1 MTRQILLITW
11 LVNSLRFGDCSSPD
25 KGVIKRNSGSI
36 RKQQVRAEIFT
47 GGSVEKVTRIW
58 SDILGFGRMA
68 GKLLN
73 PDKGNWD
80 LADSAVEPLNFEP

>member
-1 MTRQILLITW
+1 MDSVGPAFAW
-11 LVNSLRFGDCSSPD
+11 GLRRG
-25 KGVIKRNSGSI
+25 R
-36 RKQQVRAEIFT
+36 
-47 GGSVEKVTRIW
+47 KVTRIW